1 MPALHTLE
9 NQYRGINAHLHSRWQ
24 NAGGWNNFHNRH
36 IGDIAGLLRLKL
48 IPMGY
53 TATIEESL
61 QIRRVGDPSAYPR
74 ADILIQDSQR
84 YALAPQTSIAPTLT
98 VAEMLEDIEE
108 EKPFR
113 AIAIYT
119 GDDTQTPV
127 TWLELLSPT
136 NKGSGWDAQAYAAKR
151 HTLLESGLVFI
162 EVDYLH
168 ETPPTFSRLLSY
180 ADPVEREN
188 GAHAYRIVVLD
199 PRPDMRHGPAQTY
212 EFAVD
217 DQIPIVDIPLN
228 AEDRLMFDFG
238 AAYRKTYE
246 EMGYGLELVDYAEY
260 PARFDSYSRADQE
273 RIKGVM
279 AGVQNSGSEA
289 KS

>member
-1 MPALHTLE
+1 MPALYTLE

-53 TATIEESL
+53 TASIEESL
-61 QIRRVGDPSAYPR
+61 QIRRVGEPPAYPR
-74 ADILIQDSQR
+74 ADILIQDSRR
-84 YALAPQTSIAPTLT
+84 YTVHPQTSISPALT
-98 VAEMLEDIEE
+98 VADMLEDIDE

-113 AIAIYT
+113 AIAIYI
-119 GDDTQTPV
+119 GDDTRTPV
-127 TWLELLSPT
+127 AWLELLSPT
-136 NKGSGWDAQAYAAKR
+136 NKGSGWDAQAYTTKR
-151 HTLLESGLVFI
+151 LSLLESGLVFV

-180 ADPVEREN
+180 ADSFEREN

-199 PRPDMRHGPAQTY
+199 PHPDMRHGPAQTH

-228 AEDRLMFDFG
+228 GEDRLMFDFG
-238 AAYRKTYE
+238 EAYRKTYE

-260 PARFDSYSRADQE
+260 PAKVDTYSRADQE
-273 RIKGVM
+273 RIEAVM
-279 AGVQNSGSEA
+279 ARVRKTVSET
-289 KS
+289 